1 MENQF
6 DIQLPPP
13 GENLYDRLQKQSLE
27 WVQQMSG
34 NLWTDYNV
42 HDPGV
47 TTLDILNYA
56 LTELDYRLHFPLE
69 DYLTQSG
76 NIFVPDHY
84 GLFNPSEVFSMNPV
98 TPEDYQNM
106 ILDAVDTVEDVRVYP
121 HPPVNKEECLGW
133 YDIEVE
139 LSPYVASDARKAEER
154 KIRET
159 IYELYHRHRNL
170 TENLYRISFIQREK
184 LILTGDIETD
194 GSVKPEDLFIS
205 IYTEALSL
213 FAPGTHYEMDA
224 LPVYLYKKVR
234 QLPGVTVIRSLEFV
248 RAGKRGTSYT
258 IAIQDDSDIR
268 LHLFRNK
275 KQIAVD
281 IPQILR
287 KLHARNNLRHVIRTK
302 KKEILPSSDL
312 RGRHHTF
319 SHYSIQH
326 DFPACYGVS
335 SKSPG
340 RQASEERRIQL
351 RQFKAYLLI
360 MDLFLAKGLEEVDQL
375 SRWMSLSSHLPQDK
389 NLRLEAPELLWDV
402 LVNEELFQHDPS
414 GRTEALLEN
423 KNRLLDTLDKLYGE
437 DSNPPFLRLPDPIQN
452 LQRRVKFL
460 QQLPSLLRERDTG
473 LYLLDATT
481 TSGLEKYLTALLGL
495 SFIGK
500 KTYVVEHIL
509 LYPLLEHAP
518 GLPEVSIE
526 TSEHTEG
533 DLTEL
538 PMEFALSVVLPIPA
552 EINHHPELDQH
563 TEELIR
569 EHVPAHI
576 EFEVY
581 WLNETDMEI
590 FDRHYQTWRNAWAS
604 EDKQQINWAAGILA
618 RCLIQLRKRI

>member
-1 MENQF
+1 MENEF
-6 DIQLPPP
+6 DIQLPSP
-13 GENLYDRLQKQSLE
+13 GENLYKRLQQQSLD

-34 NLWTDYNV
+34 KIWTDFNV

-56 LTELDYRLHFPLE
+56 LTELDYRLHFPME
-69 DYLTQSG
+69 DYLTQAG
-76 NIFVPDHY
+76 DLFVPEYD

-106 ILDAVDTVEDVRVYP
+106 ILDAVDTVEDVRVRP
-121 HPPVNKEECLGW
+121 HPPVNREECLGW

-139 LSPYVASDARKAEER
+139 LSPYVEADNRKAEER

-159 IYELYHRHRNL
+159 IYELYHRHQNL
-170 TENLYRISFIQREK
+170 AENLYRISFIQREK
-184 LILTGDIETD
+184 LLLTGDIETD

-205 IYTEALSL
+205 IYSEALSL
-213 FAPGTHYEMDA
+213 FAPGTHYEIDA

-248 RAGKRGTSYT
+248 RTGKRGTSYT

-287 KLHARNNLRHVIRTK
+287 KIHARNNLRHVIRMK
-302 KKEILPSSDL
+302 KKEVLPSSEL
-312 RGRHHTF
+312 RGRHHAF

-351 RQFKAYLLI
+351 LQFKAYLLI
-360 MDLFLAKGLEEVDQL
+360 MDLFLAKGLDEVNQL
-375 SRWMSLSSHLPQDK
+375 SEWMTLSSHIARDE
-389 NLRLEAPELLWDV
+389 NLRLEAPELVWDL
-402 LVNEELFQHDPS
+402 LVNEELFQQNQPD
-414 GRTEALLEN
+414 RDTALLEN

-437 DSNPPFLRLPDPIQN
+437 DSNPPFLRLPDPLQN
-452 LQRRVKFL
+452 LERRVKFL
-460 QQLPSLLRERDTG
+460 QQLPGLLRERYTG
-473 LYLLDATT
+473 PYLLDANTA
-481 TSGLEKYLTALLGL
+481 SGLENYLATLLGL
-495 SFIGK
+495 PLIGK
-500 KTYVVEHIL
+500 KAYVVEHIL

-518 GLPEVSIE
+518 GLSEASIE

-533 DLTEL
+533 DRTEL
-538 PMEFALSVVLPIPA
+538 PMEFALSVVLPVPA
-552 EINHHPELDQH
+552 EINNHPELDQH

-576 EFEVY
+576 EFDVY
-581 WLNETDMEI
+581 WLNETEMEI
-590 FDRHYQTWRNAWAS
+590 FDRHYQAWRNAWAS
-604 EDKQQINWAAGILA
+604 QDKQQINWATGILT
-618 RCLIQLRKRI
+618 RGLIQLRKRI

>member
-1 MENQF
+1 MENEF
-6 DIQLPPP
+6 DIQLPSP
-13 GENLYDRLQKQSLE
+13 GENLYERLQQQSLD

-34 NLWTDYNV
+34 KIWTDFNV

-56 LTELDYRLHFPLE
+56 LTELDYRLHFPME
-69 DYLTQSG
+69 DYLTQAG
-76 NIFVPDHY
+76 DLFVPEYD

-106 ILDAVDTVEDVRVYP
+106 ILDAVDTVEDVRVRP
-121 HPPVNKEECLGW
+121 HPPVNREECLGW

-139 LSPYVASDARKAEER
+139 LSPYVEADNRKAEER

-170 TENLYRISFIQREK
+170 AENLYRISFIQREK
-184 LILTGDIETD
+184 LLLTGDIETD

-205 IYTEALSL
+205 IYSEALSL
-213 FAPGTHYEMDA
+213 FAPGTHYEIDA
-224 LPVYLYKKVR
+224 LTVYLYKKVR

-248 RAGKRGTSYT
+248 RTGKRGTSYT

-287 KLHARNNLRHVIRTK
+287 KIHARNNLRHVIRMK
-302 KKEILPSSDL
+302 KKEVLPSSKL
-312 RGRHHTF
+312 RGRHHAF

-351 RQFKAYLLI
+351 LQFKAYLLI
-360 MDLFLAKGLEEVDQL
+360 MDLFLAKGLDEVNQL
-375 SRWMSLSSHLPQDK
+375 SEWMTLSSHIARDE
-389 NLRLEAPELLWDV
+389 NLRLEAPELVWDV
-402 LVNEELFQHDPS
+402 LVNEELFQQNQPD
-414 GRTEALLEN
+414 RDTALLEN

-437 DSNPPFLRLPDPIQN
+437 DSNPPFLRLPDPLQN
-452 LQRRVKFL
+452 LERRVKFL
-460 QQLPSLLRERDTG
+460 RQLSGLIRERHTG
-473 LYLLDATT
+473 PYLLDANTA
-481 TSGLEKYLTALLGL
+481 SGLEDYLATLLGL
-495 SFIGK
+495 PLLGK
-500 KTYVVEHIL
+500 KAYVVEHIL

-518 GLPEVSIE
+518 GLPEASIE

-533 DLTEL
+533 DRTEL
-538 PMEFALSVVLPIPA
+538 PMEFALSVILPVPA
-552 EINHHPELDQH
+552 EINNHPELDQH

-576 EFEVY
+576 EFDVY
-581 WLNETDMEI
+581 WLNETEMEI
-590 FDRHYQTWRNAWAS
+590 FDRHYQAWRNAWAS
-604 EDKQQINWAAGILA
+604 QDKQQINWATGILT
-618 RCLIQLRKRI
+618 RGLIQLRKRI